1 MVQIMAV
8 TVDRPV
14 APDNRVSTRRALARA
29 LPPLAAGTLIALIP
43 VPQGLTA
50 NAWRYFALFAAV
62 ITGII
67 TEPISPAVL
76 GLAGV
81 ALAAVLGLVRASP
94 ADATNW
100 ALSGFANS
108 TVWLIFAAYMFAMG
122 YSETGLGKRIAL
134 HLIRAMGTR
143 TLGLGYAV
151 TLADL
156 VIAPFTPSVTARS
169 GGIIYPIISNIP
181 VLYGSRPE
189 DGTERKMGAYLLYT
203 ALAGSTITSS
213 MFITALAPN
222 ALAIALIAKAT
233 NVTIPWLDWFKGFAP
248 VGTTL
253 LALMP
258 LLVYKIYPPEIKEAP
273 EAPRWAR
280 EQLQQMGETS
290 RKEFTF
296 LVLVTVALALWIGPA
311 QYVVPA
317 MGAITIVVLMVM
329 LGVIPWKAM
338 IGNAHAWNVLVWFA
352 TLVTLAGGLA
362 ETKFVDWIAQSIAP
376 ILSGLSFYVTITGL
390 VGAFFFLHYFF
401 ASITAHTSALFP
413 VFLGIAIKIPIVPP
427 LVWALLLAYTLGLIG
442 ILTPY
447 ASGQNAVYFGCGY
460 ISRRDFWVLGVIL
473 GIVFFGVYMAI
484 VLPWFAFLKI

>member
-1 MVQIMAV
+1 MMAV
-8 TVDRPV
+8 AVNHSPSLKG
-14 APDNRVSTRRALARA
+14 PVSTRRALARA
-29 LPPLAAGTLIALIP
+29 LPPLAVGTLIALTP
-43 VPQGLTA
+43 VPQGLAA
-50 NAWRYFALFAAV
+50 NAWHYFAVFAAV

-81 ALAAVLGLVRASP
+81 AVATVLGLVRATP

-122 YSETGLGKRIAL
+122 YAETGLGKRIAL

-169 GGIIYPIISNIP
+169 GGIIYPIIRNIP
-181 VLYGSRPE
+181 ELYGSRPE
-189 DGTERKMGAYLLYT
+189 DGTERKLGAYLLYT

-248 VGTTL
+248 VGITL
-253 LALMP
+253 LVLVP
-258 LLVYKIYPPEIKEAP
+258 LFVYRIYPPEIKEAP
-273 EAPRWAR
+273 EAPRWAQ
-280 EQLQQMGETS
+280 EQLRQMGETS

-296 LVLVTVALALWIGPA
+296 LALVTVALALWIGA
-311 QYVVPA
+311 ARYVDPA
-317 MGAITIVVLMVM
+317 MVAIAIVVLMVM
-329 LGVIPWKAM
+329 FRVIPWNDM
-338 IGNAHAWNVLVWFA
+338 IGNAQAWNVLVWFA

-362 ETKFVDWIAQSIAP
+362 ETKFIDWLAQSIAP
-376 ILSGLSFYVTITGL
+376 RLSGLGFHTTIAGL

-401 ASITAHTSALFP
+401 ASITAHTATLLP
-413 VFLGIAIKIPIVPP
+413 VFLGIAIKIPILSPVA
-427 LVWALLLAYTLGLIG
+427 WALLFAYTLGLIG

-460 ISRRDFWVLGVIL
+460 ISRRNFWVLGLIL
-473 GIVFFGVYMAI
+473 GVIFFAIYVAIIV
-484 VLPWFAFLKI
+484 PWLAFLKI

>member
-1 MVQIMAV
+1 MAV
-8 TVDRPV
+8 AVNHRPGLTSP
-14 APDNRVSTRRALARA
+14 ASTRLSLARA
-29 LPPLAAGTLIALIP
+29 LPPLVVGTVIALIP

-50 NAWRYFALFAAV
+50 NAWHYFALFAAV

-81 ALAAVLGLVRASP
+81 ALATVLGLVRASP

-108 TVWLIFAAYMFAMG
+108 TVWLIFGAYMFAMG

-169 GGIIYPIISNIP
+169 GGIIYPIIRNIP

-189 DGTERKMGAYLLYT
+189 DGTERKIGAYLLYT

-213 MFITALAPN
+213 MFITGLAPN

-248 VGTTL
+248 VGITL
-253 LALMP
+253 LVFMP
-258 LLVYKIYPPEIKEAP
+258 LLVYTIYPPEIKEAP

-280 EQLQQMGETS
+280 EQLRQMGEIS
-290 RKEFTF
+290 RKEITF
-296 LVLVTVALALWIGPA
+296 LVLVTVALALWIGA
-311 QYVVPA
+311 ARYIDPA
-317 MGAITIVVLMVM
+317 MVAIVVVVLMVM
-329 LGVIPWKAM
+329 FRVIPWNDM
-338 IGNAHAWNVLVWFA
+338 IGNAQAWNVLVWFA

-362 ETKFVDWIAQSIAP
+362 ETKFIDWIAQSIAP
-376 ILSGLSFYVTITGL
+376 RLSGLGFYATIVGL
-390 VGAFFFLHYFF
+390 VGAFFSLHYFF
-401 ASITAHTSALFP
+401 ASITAHTAALLP
-413 VFLGIAIKIPIVPP
+413 VFLGIAIKIPIVSP
-427 LVWALLLAYTLGLIG
+427 VAWALLLAYPLGLIG

-447 ASGQNAVYFGCGY
+447 ASGQNPVYFGSGY
-460 ISRRDFWVLGVIL
+460 ISRRDFWVLGLVL
-473 GIVFFGVYMAI
+473 GIVFFSVYMAI
-484 VLPWFAFLKI
+484 IVPWLAFLKI